1 MVPMKDFVYYTAAR
15 LLVFFGT
22 FAAVWLVTGFF
33 LEFNNVVVLW
43 VLLISLL
50 ISSAISIFALA
61 PLRDKLAIRL
71 QHRAESLKERV
82 EESRRAED
90 ID

>member
-61 PLRDKLAIRL
+61 PLRDKLAIR
-71 QHRAESLKERV
+71 R
-82 EESRRAED
+82 
-90 ID
+90 